1 MDTGGDGAG
10 GDAGGDGGGGW
21 DKNLYRI
28 FCWLGNSEFKRACNW
43 QYRKKKK
50 KKNSLSRAIG
60 VE

>member
-50 KKNSLSRAIG
+50 KK
-60 VE
+60 